1 MQTCLYTCGVVVLL
15 SPNVCI
21 VLFPELFF
29 FFFVRPHLFVGPVFY
44 FYFFCFVSPPGFC
57 CGSLGHFFVA
67 FHESADEV

>member
-21 VLFPELFF
+21 VLFSELFF
-29 FFFVRPHLFVGPVFY
+29 FLFAPICLLVLYFIFIFFV
-44 FYFFCFVSPPGFC
+44 FVSPPGFC